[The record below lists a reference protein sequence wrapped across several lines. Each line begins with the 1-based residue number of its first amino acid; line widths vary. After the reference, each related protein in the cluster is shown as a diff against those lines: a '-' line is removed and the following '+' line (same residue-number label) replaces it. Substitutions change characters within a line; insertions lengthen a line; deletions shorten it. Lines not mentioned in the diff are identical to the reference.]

1 LAGSRLPASQSAYL
15 RLVSLITLRL
25 KIGFRP
31 VRQEHARRGLEVGAG
46 LVEGGGGAALVLAR
60 MRARIEAAPPFPRIG
75 VVRVAGADR
84 DRADADVAKADL
96 PAFVAG
102 FEMRRRV
109 RTGMA
114 LKCGQGGRA
123 TEKEKWPQ
131 REGTR

>member
-1 LAGSRLPASQSAYL
+1 M

-60 MRARIEAAPPFPRIG
+60 MRARIEAAPPFPRNG

-84 DRADADVAKADL
+84 DRADADVAKVDL

-114 LKCGQGGRA
+114 SLKRGQGGRA
-123 TEKEKWPQ
+123 MEKEKWPQ